1 MIFVPEAWGHAVL
14 NLAESIGVASEF
26 EWGASE
32 FAIDPPADDGSRGGE
47 GARAT
52 GSRDP
57 AEVIAGQ
64 EGGGKP
70 AAGGAGARAPR
81 R

>member
-1 MIFVPEAWGHAVL
+1 MFVPEAWGHAVL

-32 FAIDPPADDGSRGGE
+32 FAVNA
-47 GARAT
+47 
-52 GSRDP
+52 P
-57 AEVIAGQ
+57 AEEPREETENGD
-64 EGGGKP
+64 
-70 AAGGAGARAPR
+70 AATEVPPDSANR